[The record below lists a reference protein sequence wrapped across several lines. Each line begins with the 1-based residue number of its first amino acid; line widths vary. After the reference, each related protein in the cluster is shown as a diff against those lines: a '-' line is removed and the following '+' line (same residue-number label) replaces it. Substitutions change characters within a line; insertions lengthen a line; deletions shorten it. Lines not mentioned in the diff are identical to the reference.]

1 MGLFGLFGRKKEVEL
16 NKVKDDNKEKFL
28 REPND
33 NEEGILQF
41 ENLNF
46 KLAVIQVLM
55 YDLNLFILLAFQLVL
70 IILTS
75 YNLLGGLLFLKLQ
88 GHQS

>member
-1 MGLFGLFGRKKEVEL
+1 MGLFGLFGRKKEVGL

-55 YDLNLFILLAFQLVL
+55 YDLNLLKPCFDIYDFADEHKELV
-70 IILTS
+70 
-75 YNLLGGLLFLKLQ
+75 
-88 GHQS
+88 

>member
-55 YDLNLFILLAFQLVL
+55 YDLNLLNPVLIFMILLMN
-70 IILTS
+70 IK
-75 YNLLGGLLFLKLQ
+75 N
-88 GHQS
+88 